1 MRLDKFLVSTGVCS
15 RSEAKTAIKKG
26 LVKIDSRIANDP
38 TEHIDPEVNIISYK
52 GEPLLYRKYTY
63 IMLNKPQGVVS
74 ATNDISE
81 KTVIDLLPENLRK
94 IGLFPCGRLD
104 KNTVGLL
111 ILTNNGELAHK
122 LLSPKRKV
130 AKTYRFETKFPLSNE
145 DVLKLEAGVDIG
157 GYVTKPCKVEL
168 EGEKSGKIT
177 IIEGK
182 YHQIKLMMNA
192 VNNSIT
198 FLERI
203 TFGGIKLDTTLE
215 RGQWRYLSD
224 EEQRTLE
231 KPDK

>member
-122 LLSPKRKV
+122 LLPPKRKV

-145 DVLKLEAGVDIG
+145 DIARLEAGVDIG

-192 VNNSIT
+192 VNNSIA

-203 TFGGIKLDTTLE
+203 AFGGIKLDTTLE

>member
-26 LVKIDSRIANDP
+26 LVKVDNKPANDP

-81 KTVIDLLPENLRK
+81 KTVIDLLPENLCK

-145 DVLKLEAGVDIG
+145 DIARLEAGVDIG
-157 GYVTKPCKVEL
+157 GYITKPCKVEL